1 MQNADPQP
9 VSLADYQK
17 LQSENEE
24 LKQRL
29 AWFERMLFDR
39 KSERYVP
46 DEEVPGQLKLGFESR
61 QAQEVE
67 ASVKQL
73 IAEHERQKAVPT
85 KESAHKGRQPIP
97 AHFPRVEEVI
107 QPEGEDLAEL
117 TRIGEDIT
125 EVLEMNPGR
134 VWVRRIVR
142 PRYVRKESQPH
153 AKTGSEQEVE
163 QSPIVQAPAKELP
176 FGRSKAGVSLIV
188 HILMA
193 KYVEHL
199 PLHRLIQRFG
209 RLQLKVPPATIGH
222 WVKVGAQPLL
232 ILYEAYQKIVFES
245 FYLQMDETT
254 LKVLEDG
261 KGKTHLGYLW
271 AVFDPVHSLPFFF
284 YQKGRDHRGPK
295 SFLDRFAGILQC
307 DGFSV
312 YETLNKRMDH
322 IALMN
327 CMAHIRRKFFDAK
340 SNDPERAHTALTM
353 IKALYLIET
362 KARDQQL
369 APEQRLALRLAE
381 SKPIF
386 DTLGHWL
393 EIEYDKVTPSSA
405 IGKAIQYALNRW
417 KNMIA
422 FLAEGHVEIDNNL
435 VENIIRPAAIG
446 RKNYLFAGSHE
457 SAQRTAMLY
466 TFFTA
471 CKHHGIDPEQWLTDV
486 LNRINDYKIS
496 QLYELM
502 PQHWR
507 PDAQPSTDSAGTSG
521 KDTSTVG

>member
-1 MQNADPQP
+1 MQNTDPQT
-9 VSLADYQK
+9 VTLSEYQE

-29 AWFERMLFDR
+29 AWLERMLFGR
-39 KSERYVP
+39 KSERFVP
-46 DEEVPGQLKLGFESR
+46 DQGLPGQLKLGFDGEL
-61 QAQEVE
+61 AQEVE
-67 ASVKQL
+67 ASVTQI
-73 IAEHERQKAVPT
+73 IAEHERQVRPK
-85 KESAHKGRQPIP
+85 KESTHQGRQPIP
-97 AHFPRVEEVI
+97 AHFARIEEVI
-107 QPEGEDLAEL
+107 EPEEDISGL

-125 EVLEMNPGR
+125 EVLEYDPGK

-142 PRYVRKESQPH
+142 PRYARKE
-153 AKTGSEQEVE
+153 AELEVG

-188 HILMA
+188 HILIA
-193 KYVEHL
+193 KFVEHL
-199 PLHRLIQRFG
+199 PLHRLIARFA
-209 RLQLKVPPATIGH
+209 RYQLKVPPATIGH
-222 WVKVGAQPLL
+222 WVKVGAQPLM

-245 FYLQMDETT
+245 FYLQMDETR

-271 AVFDPVHSLPFFF
+271 AVFAPVHSLPFFF

-295 SFLDRFAGILQC
+295 SLLERFVGILQC

-312 YETLNKRMDH
+312 YETLSKKMDH

-327 CMAHIRRKFFDAK
+327 CMAHIRRKFFEAK
-340 SNDPERAHTALTM
+340 DNDPERAHTALTM
-353 IKALYLIET
+353 IKALYLIEE

-369 APEQRLALRLAE
+369 PPEQRLALRRSE

-393 EIEYDKVTPSSA
+393 DLEADKVLPSST
-405 IGKAIQYALNRW
+405 IGQAIQYARNRW
-417 KNMIA
+417 KNMIP
-422 FLAEGHVEIDNNL
+422 FLAEGHIEIDNNL

-457 SAQRTAMLY
+457 SAQRIAMFY
-466 TFFTA
+466 TFFAA
-471 CKHHGIDPEQWLTDV
+471 CKHHDIDPELWLTDV
-486 LNRINDYKIS
+486 LNRIHDYKIS
-496 QLYELM
+496 QLHELM
-502 PQHWR
+502 PQNWK
-507 PDAQPSTDSAGTSG
+507 PV
-521 KDTSTVG
+521 TVS